1 MSKKLVLV
9 DSEGDLIPN
18 VEPYVLKDD
27 EDLNK
32 AIEKFFSNHS
42 DLIDSVDGTGGGYFQ
57 FTYQKNDEYYQAEYV
72 QTDVYSGGVKVIE
85 DRT

>member
-32 AIEKFFSNHS
+32 AIEKFF
-42 DLIDSVDGTGGGYFQ
+42 L
-57 FTYQKNDEYYQAEYV
+57 
-72 QTDVYSGGVKVIE
+72 
-85 DRT
+85 